1 MRIAALNGFDYS
13 KILNYF
19 NEEFPDLPLSPL
31 NYEDNATALIIG
43 VGLMGQHMASNI
55 IPWLNL
61 KKLILVDHSATIGV
75 GTSKMALADF
85 AISISRQSNDKTAV
99 VAETVDITSEQA
111 AHELFLRH
119 PGIQYFMHTAGIS
132 PRPLTAPEDLTKE
145 DVMGACEVN
154 LWGAHNVI
162 KHGVKTGALVHGSR
176 GVIVLSTSAT
186 VGAEGRAS
194 AAYEESKGGLLNFLR
209 LQSRH
214 FVEKYGVIL
223 NGLAP
228 SPLRGP
234 MAAQN
239 PTSAGRLQAVADAMP
254 MGALTEPKHI
264 SAATMYFW
272 AKECWCAGEVL
283 TTDGGYTK
291 HRPIYGPLPE

>member
-1 MRIAALNGFDYS
+1 
-13 KILNYF
+13 
-19 NEEFPDLPLSPL
+19 
-31 NYEDNATALIIG
+31 
-43 VGLMGQHMASNI
+43 MGQHMAANVM
-55 IPWLNL
+55 PWLNL
-61 KKLILVDHSATIGV
+61 KKLILVDHSQTISV
-75 GTSKMALADF
+75 GTEKMSLSDF
-85 AISISRQSNDKTAV
+85 ASSVSVQSHGTTEV
-99 VAETVDITSEQA
+99 VAESVDITSEQA
-111 AHELFLRH
+111 VHAFFLRH
-119 PGIQYFMHTAGIS
+119 QGIQYFMHTAGIS
-132 PRPLTAPEDLTKE
+132 PKPLTAPEDLTKE

-194 AAYEESKGGLLNFLR
+194 SAYEESKGGLLNFLR

-239 PTSAGRLQAVADAMP
+239 PISAGRLEAVANAMP
-254 MGALTEPKHI
+254 LGMLTEPKHI

-272 AKECWCAGEVL
+272 ANECWCVGEVL

-291 HRPIYGPLPE
+291 HRPIYGPLTATT

>member
-1 MRIAALNGFDYS
+1 LTT
-13 KILNYF
+13 
-19 NEEFPDLPLSPL
+19 LPLS
-31 NYEDNATALIIG
+31 YENDATAMIIG
-43 VGLMGQHMASNI
+43 VGLMGQHMASNV

-61 KKLILVDHSATIGV
+61 KKLVLVDHSTTIGV
-75 GTSKMALADF
+75 GTSKVSLVDYAK
-85 AISISRQSNDKTAV
+85 SIAEQSNGKAEV
-99 VAETVDITSEQA
+99 VAESVNITSEEA
-111 AHELFLRH
+111 VRDLFLRH

-132 PRPLTAPEDLTKE
+132 PKPLTAPEDLTKE

-162 KHGVKTGALVHGSR
+162 KQGVKTGSLIRGAR

-194 AAYEESKGGLLNFLR
+194 SAYEESKGGLLNFLR

-239 PTSAGRLQAVADAMP
+239 PISAGRLEAVAQSMP
-254 MGALTEPKHI
+254 MGGLTEPKHI

-272 AKECWCAGEVL
+272 AQECWCTGEVL

-291 HRPIYGPLPE
+291 HRPIYGPLA

>member
-1 MRIAALNGFDYS
+1 M
-13 KILNYF
+13 
-19 NEEFPDLPLSPL
+19 
-31 NYEDNATALIIG
+31 IIG
-43 VGLMGQHMASNI
+43 VGLMGQHMASNV

-61 KKLILVDHSATIGV
+61 KKLVLVDHSTTIGV
-75 GTSKMALADF
+75 GTTKMSLVDYAK
-85 AISISRQSNDKTAV
+85 SIAQQSSGKAEV
-99 VAETVDITSEQA
+99 VAESVNITSEEA
-111 AHELFLRH
+111 VHELFVRH

-132 PRPLTAPEDLTKE
+132 PKPLTAPEDLTKE

-162 KHGVKTGALVHGSR
+162 KQGVKSGSLAHGSR

-239 PTSAGRLQAVADAMP
+239 PTSAGRLEAVAQAMP
-254 MGALTEPKHI
+254 MGGLTEPKHI

-272 AKECWCAGEVL
+272 AKECWCMGEVL

-291 HRPIYGPLPE
+291 HRPIYGPLPGN

>member
-1 MRIAALNGFDYS
+1 LT
-13 KILNYF
+13 
-19 NEEFPDLPLSPL
+19 PLPLTYH
-31 NYEDNATALIIG
+31 NDATALIIG
-43 VGLMGQHMASNI
+43 VGLMGQHMATHVVS
-55 IPWLNL
+55 WLKP
-61 KKLILVDHSATIGV
+61 KKLILVDHSETISV
-75 GTSKMALADF
+75 GTTKMSLSDF
-85 AISISRQSNDKTAV
+85 AQSIQPSSGQTQV
-99 VAETVDITSEQA
+99 VAETVNITSEEA
-111 AHELFLRH
+111 VNSFFLRY

-132 PRPLTAPEDLTKE
+132 PKPLTPPEELTKE

-154 LWGAHNVI
+154 LWGAHNVL
-162 KHGVKTGALVHGSR
+162 KHGVKTGAFVRGCR

-194 AAYEESKGGLLNFLR
+194 SAYEESKGGLLNLLR

-254 MGALTEPKHI
+254 MGGLTEPKHI

-272 AKECWCAGEVL
+272 AEECWCMGEVL

-291 HRPIYGPLPE
+291 HRPIYGALQ

>member
-1 MRIAALNGFDYS
+1 MNLS
-13 KILNYF
+13 V
-19 NEEFPDLPLSPL
+19 LPLS
-31 NYEDNATALIIG
+31 YENNATALIIG
-43 VGLMGQHMASNI
+43 VGLMGQHMAANI

-61 KKLILVDHSATIGV
+61 KKLILVDHSSTIGV
-75 GTSKMALADF
+75 GTSKMSLSDYATSVA
-85 AISISRQSNDKTAV
+85 SQTQGKTEV
-99 VAETVDITSEQA
+99 VAESVDITNEQA
-111 AHELFLRH
+111 VQAFFTRH
-119 PGIQYFMHTAGIS
+119 TGIHYLMHTAGIS

-162 KHGVKTGALVHGSR
+162 KHGVKTGSLVHGCR

-194 AAYEESKGGLLNFLR
+194 SAYEESKGGLLNFLR

-214 FVEKYGVIL
+214 FVEKYGLIL

-239 PTSAGRLQAVADAMP
+239 PISAGRLEAVAEAMP
-254 MGALTEPKHI
+254 LGALTEPKHI

-272 AKECWCAGEVL
+272 AKECWCVGEVL

-291 HRPIYGPLPE
+291 HRPIYGPLS

>member
-1 MRIAALNGFDYS
+1 LQ
-13 KILNYF
+13 
-19 NEEFPDLPLSPL
+19 LSPL
-31 NYEDNATALIIG
+31 NYEHNATALIVG
-43 VGLMGQHMASNI
+43 VGLMGQHMAANI

-61 KKLILVDHSATIGV
+61 KKLILVDHSATISV
-75 GTSKMALADF
+75 GTNKMSLTDF
-85 AISISRQSNDKTAV
+85 AKSIAQKNHDAAEV
-99 VAETVDITSEQA
+99 VADSVDITNEQA
-111 AHELFLRH
+111 VRSFFLRH

-132 PRPLTAPEDLTKE
+132 PKPLTAPEDLTKE

-162 KHGVKTGALVHGSR
+162 KHGVKTGALVKGAR

-194 AAYEESKGGLLNFLR
+194 SAYEESKGGLLNFLR

-239 PTSAGRLQAVADAMP
+239 PISAGRLEAVADAMP
-254 MGALTEPKHI
+254 LGALTEPKHI

-272 AKECWCAGEVL
+272 ANECWCVGEVL

-291 HRPIYGPLPE
+291 HRPIYGPLNAIS

>member
-1 MRIAALNGFDYS
+1 
-13 KILNYF
+13 
-19 NEEFPDLPLSPL
+19 
-31 NYEDNATALIIG
+31 
-43 VGLMGQHMASNI
+43 MASNI

-61 KKLILVDHSATIGV
+61 KKLILIDHSPTIGV
-75 GTSKMALADF
+75 GTTKMALADF
-85 AISISRQSNDKTAV
+85 AASIENQSYANQTGTKTQV
-99 VAETVDITSEQA
+99 IAESIDITNENA
-111 AHELFLRH
+111 VHDFFVRH
-119 PGIQYFMHTAGIS
+119 QGIQYFMHTAGIS
-132 PRPLTAPEDLTKE
+132 PKPLTPPEDLTKE

-154 LWGAHNVI
+154 LWGAHNVM
-162 KHGVKTGALVHGSR
+162 KHGVKTGALIHGSR

-194 AAYEESKGGLLNFLR
+194 SAYEESKGGLLNFLR

-239 PTSAGRLQAVADAMP
+239 PTSAGRLQAVEDAMP
-254 MGALTEPKHI
+254 MGSLTEPKHI

-272 AKECWCAGEVL
+272 AKECWCLGEVL

-291 HRPIYGPLPE
+291 HRPIYGPLAS

>member
-1 MRIAALNGFDYS
+1 MLLIPPPLFP
-13 KILNYF
+13 
-19 NEEFPDLPLSPL
+19 EFLELPPSPLS
-31 NYEDNATALIIG
+31 YENNATALIIG
-43 VGLMGQHMASNI
+43 VGLMGQHMASHI

-61 KKLILVDHSATIGV
+61 KKLILVDHSTTIGV
-75 GTSKMALADF
+75 GNNKMTLAEFAYSVSK
-85 AISISRQSNDKTAV
+85 QSDGKSEV
-99 VAETVDITSEQA
+99 VAESVDITNEQA
-111 AHELFLRH
+111 VHELFSRH
-119 PGIQYFMHTAGIS
+119 AGIQYLMHTAGIS

-162 KHGVKTGALVHGSR
+162 KHGVKTGSLVRGSR

-194 AAYEESKGGLLNFLR
+194 SAYEESKGGLLSFLR

-239 PTSAGRLQAVADAMP
+239 PISAGRLQAVADAMP

-291 HRPIYGPLPE
+291 HRPIYGPLAASS

>member
-1 MRIAALNGFDYS
+1 MSTHKPSPHFTEFIELAAS
-13 KILNYF
+13 
-19 NEEFPDLPLSPL
+19 PLS
-31 NYEDNATALIIG
+31 YENNSTALIIG
-43 VGLMGQHMASNI
+43 VGLMGQHMASHI
-55 IPWLNL
+55 IQWLNL
-61 KKLILVDHSATIGV
+61 KKLILVDHSNTISV
-75 GTSKMALADF
+75 GTNKMSLADF
-85 AISISRQSNDKTAV
+85 ASTISQPSLGKAEV
-99 VAETVDITSEQA
+99 VAESVDITSEQA
-111 AHELFLRH
+111 VEAFFLRH

-132 PRPLTAPEDLTKE
+132 PKPLTAPEDLTKE

-162 KHGVKTGALVHGSR
+162 KHGVKTGSLIHGSR

-194 AAYEESKGGLLNFLR
+194 SAYEESKGGLLNFLR

-239 PTSAGRLQAVADAMP
+239 PISAGRLEAVADAMP

-272 AKECWCAGEVL
+272 ANECWCAGDVL
-283 TTDGGYTK
+283 TIDGGYTK
-291 HRPIYGPLPE
+291 HRPIYGPLSVTS

>member
-1 MRIAALNGFDYS
+1 MS
-13 KILNYF
+13 
-19 NEEFPDLPLSPL
+19 LSPL
-31 NYEDNATALIIG
+31 NYEENATALIIG

-61 KKLILVDHSATIGV
+61 KKLILVDQSATIGV
-75 GTSKMALADF
+75 GTSKVALADF
-85 AISISRQSNDKTAV
+85 ASALSRQSNDKTKV

-162 KHGVKTGALVHGSR
+162 KHGVKTGSLVHGSR

-239 PTSAGRLQAVADAMP
+239 PTSASRMQAVADAMP

-272 AKECWCAGEVL
+272 AKECWSAGEVL
-283 TTDGGYTK
+283 TIDGGYTK
-291 HRPIYGPLPE
+291 HRPIYGPLPG